1 VSLISSSVKDI
12 HSLDIKFISK
22 KKEDYHAEQIKR
34 VENKLKNIQ
43 SGLSV
48 TTDIKDD
55 PDYDR
60 NKVLGIDPIM
70 GDIVFENN
78 EIPLIRGGW
87 KDRNGNMYSD
97 AVDGL
102 GLKSVNMIKKGTI
115 DRRNK

>member
-1 VSLISSSVKDI
+1 MDI
-12 HSLDIKFISK
+12 QFISK
-22 KKEDYHAEQIKR
+22 KNEDYHLEQKKR
-34 VENKLKNIQ
+34 VENKLKNLE
-43 SGLSV
+43 SNLS

-55 PDYDR
+55 PNYNR

-70 GDIVFENN
+70 GDILFDPN

-97 AVDGL
+97 AIDSL

-115 DRRNK
+115 DRKNK